1 MPDQKEFPNL
11 NGEQY
16 DAIVDF
22 FIYIMVNLEGSKVV
36 VKAGSCMMSQ
46 QEIRPN
52 CQDQYPSN
60 VYVSHVLGEM

>member
-1 MPDQKEFPNL
+1 MNDKQVA
-11 NGEQY
+11 
-16 DAIVDF
+16 DIVDF
-22 FIYIMVNLEGSKVV
+22 YKICMVEKGGSNVV
-36 VKAGSCMMSQ
+36 VKAGSCMKSQ